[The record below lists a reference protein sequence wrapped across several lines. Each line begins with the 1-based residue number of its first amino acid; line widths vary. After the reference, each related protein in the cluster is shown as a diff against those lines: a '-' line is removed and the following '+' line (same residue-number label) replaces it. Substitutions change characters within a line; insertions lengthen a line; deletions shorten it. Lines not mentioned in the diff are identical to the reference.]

1 MKKANNQNSK
11 LYYVAHDSGHHIG
24 EQLSPTFSNAQDAK
38 NWQSTYQGIEKT
50 YCVALEAL

>member
-11 LYYVAHDSGHHIG
+11 LYYVAHDSGNHIG
-24 EQLSPTFSNAQDAK
+24 KQLSPSFSNAQDAK
-38 NWQSTYQGIEKT
+38 NWQSAYQGIEKT